1 MENIIIFGG
10 TFDPVHNA
18 HMRIAVDA
26 SLKLN
31 ADVIFVPAKSP
42 RWKNPLTSSEHRYNM
57 LKLAMKY
64 APSGSKISD
73 YELKSKES
81 INYSIDTVRYF
92 KNNYPKAKLYFLIGS
107 DQVNRFSDWKD
118 AEELSNL
125 ATVVFVSRPKY
136 ELDKGIIETY
146 HMLDLSFL
154 NSGDV
159 SSTDVRELRSI
170 DIPDNVREY
179 IEKNRLYYVGKLEK
193 YLPEQRFN
201 HSLQVANLSLKIA
214 KFNKLE
220 HPERYYFAGLL
231 HDLGKTYHKD
241 SLDSVEFMKKYFPE
255 YMDLPKFAYH
265 QFIGA
270 YIAEHDFGVKDP
282 LILDAI
288 KYHCTG
294 KDNMSEVGM
303 VVYAADKIEPTR
315 QFDSRWLINSCLKNW
330 KQGFLDTLEDNK
342 KYLLN
347 HNKDIT
353 NRFTDKC
360 FEMYLGDK

>member
-10 TFDPVHNA
+10 TFDPVHNG
-18 HMRIAVDA
+18 HMRIAVEA

-31 ADVIFVPAKSP
+31 ADVVFVPAKSP
-42 RWKNPLTSSEHRYNM
+42 RWKTPLTSSEHRCKM
-57 LKLAMKY
+57 LKLALKKG
-64 APSGSKISD
+64 PSGSKICD
-73 YELKSKES
+73 YELKSKDD

-92 KNNYPKAKLYFLIGS
+92 KNKYPKAKLYFLIGA
-107 DQVNRFSDWKD
+107 DQVNRFSDWKN
-118 AEELSNL
+118 AEEISSL
-125 ATVVFVSRPKY
+125 ATVTFVARPNY
-136 ELDKGIIETY
+136 ELDRNIIETY

-159 SSTDVRELRSI
+159 SSSDVRDLKSI
-170 DIPDNVREY
+170 DIPEKVREY
-179 IEKNRLYYVGKLEK
+179 IEENRLYYVGKLEK
-193 YLPEQRFN
+193 YLTEQRFQ

-214 KFNKLE
+214 KFNKLD
-220 HPERYYFAGLL
+220 HLERYYFAGLL
-231 HDLGKTYHKD
+231 HDLGKTYRPD
-241 SLDSVEFMKKYFPE
+241 SSDSIEFMKKHYPE
-255 YMDLPKFAYH
+255 FIDLPKFSYH

-270 YIAEHDFGVKDP
+270 YIAEHDFGIKDEI
-282 LILDAI
+282 ILDAI

-294 KDNMSEVGM
+294 KSNMSEVGM

-353 NRFTDKC
+353 NRFTDEC